1 LFFAELSGL
10 VDAGG
15 VLWSWPKDVSGIRGI
30 IAKSTTQQDSGLL
43 RPLHSMEVMGF
54 TSWVVSNVERF
65 ASDARTLRSQLL
77 NLEYVFEYE

>member
-1 LFFAELSGL
+1 

-15 VLWSWPKDVSGIRGI
+15 LLWSWPKDVSGIRGI
-30 IAKSTTQQDSGLL
+30 IAKSATQENRGLL
-43 RPLHSMEVMGF
+43 RPLHSKDVMGF

-77 NLEYVFEYE
+77 NLEYVVE